1 MTGGYADCPQ
11 CDLYKNQQM
20 SVNLADCPNAELIDK
35 CANSGKP
42 VIIVLIS
49 GRPMIINTALEKSSA
64 FVCAWLPGSEGA
76 GVADVLYNSTN
87 FTGTLTHTWPA
98 SFEQIPVNTGATFA
112 DEKQG
117 SGGTPLFEYE
127 YGLTY

>member
-20 SVNLADCPNAELIDK
+20 SVNLEDCPNAELIDK

-76 GVADVLYNSTN
+76 GVADVLDNSTN

-117 SGGTPLFEYE
+117 SGGTPLFEYG